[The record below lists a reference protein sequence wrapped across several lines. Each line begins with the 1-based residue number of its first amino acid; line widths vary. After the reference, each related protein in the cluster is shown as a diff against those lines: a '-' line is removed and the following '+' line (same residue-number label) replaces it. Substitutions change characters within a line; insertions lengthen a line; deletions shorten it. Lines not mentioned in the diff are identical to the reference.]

1 MAIAIDELA
10 DAMRELP
17 RHWWVVALRGLA
29 ALIFGILALVW
40 PGVTLAVLV
49 LLFGSF
55 AIVNGILALYEAL
68 RTGGKHMWALAIGG
82 VIGVLAGIA
91 TFVWPGLTTLV

>member
-10 DAMRELP
+10 DAVRELP

-29 ALIFGILALVW
+29 ALIFGILAFAW
-40 PGVTLAVLV
+40 PGVTLGVLI

-55 AIVNGILALYEAL
+55 AIVNGLLALFGAL
-68 RTGGKHMWALAIGG
+68 RTGGKHMWALVIEG
-82 VIGVLAGIA
+82 VCGVLAGIA
-91 TFVWPGLTTLV
+91 TFVWPGLTALA